1 MQRPS
6 CPAPP
11 LHPDSPPNLRPQFP
25 FVFVRSGPVP
35 GRYWELTFSS
45 IIYEEG
51 GACIIFTSVFMF
63 MLIINIHTNTFMHC
77 HGGRRATF
85 KWFLCLRTKVCY
97 AFLLSLPANAGAQK
111 YATLSCSR
119 SPMRH
124 SSLMCCAKELCIKTK
139 HNTRRYT
146 HTYTWYP
153 SSVCECVCVIKVH
166 FVAVHAANAQQH
178 NSMWSLRFLCASTGC
193 SLPQGTLSLF
203 I

>member
-1 MQRPS
+1 M
-6 CPAPP
+6 
-11 LHPDSPPNLRPQFP
+11 
-25 FVFVRSGPVP
+25 G
-35 GRYWELTFSS
+35 GR
-45 IIYEEG
+45 G
-51 GACIIFTSVFMF
+51 CACIIFTSVFMF

-139 HNTRRYT
+139 HNTRRHT

-153 SSVCECVCVIKVH
+153 SSVCVCVCVIKVH
-166 FVAVHAANAQQH
+166 FVAVHAANAQQQ